1 MSTKKEKQMEVVQ
14 TLLHQRSERGIHA
27 QVAWLPVDPR
37 VRPGRL
43 VTLKDEPET
52 EWEVVQQYARQD
64 SEGIPRKWGLDL
76 PKSQR
81 TER

>member
-1 MSTKKEKQMEVVQ
+1 MEVVQ

-37 VRPGRL
+37 VKPGKL
-43 VTLKDEPET
+43 VTLKDEPESGQWT
-52 EWEVVQQYARQD
+52 VSEQYARSQVED
-64 SEGIPRKWGLDL
+64 IPRLWGLNL

>member
-1 MSTKKEKQMEVVQ
+1 MEVVQ

-37 VRPGRL
+37 VRPGKL
-43 VTLKDEPET
+43 VTLKDEPESGM
-52 EWEVVQQYARQD
+52 WEVIEQYVQQD
-64 SEGIPRKWGLDL
+64 SALIPRKWGLDL

-81 TER
+81 T

>member
-1 MSTKKEKQMEVVQ
+1 MQVVQ
-14 TLLHQRSERGIHA
+14 TLLQQRKEQGIHA

-37 VRPGRL
+37 VKKGSV

-52 EWEVVQQYARQD
+52 GEWEVVQQYARQD
-64 SEGIPRKWGLDL
+64 SEDLNRKWGLEL
-76 PKSQR
+76 PKTQR

>member
-1 MSTKKEKQMEVVQ
+1 MQVVQ
-14 TLLHQRSERGIHA
+14 TLLTQGTSQ

-37 VRPGRL
+37 VKKGSV
-43 VTLKDEPET
+43 VTLKDEPESG
-52 EWEVVQQYARQD
+52 EWEVSEQYMKQEASDIQR
-64 SEGIPRKWGLDL
+64 GWGNDL